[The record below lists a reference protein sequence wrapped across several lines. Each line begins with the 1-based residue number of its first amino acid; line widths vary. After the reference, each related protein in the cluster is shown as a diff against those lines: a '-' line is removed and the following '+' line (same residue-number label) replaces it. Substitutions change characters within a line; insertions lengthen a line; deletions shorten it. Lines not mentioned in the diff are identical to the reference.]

1 MLTKEMAKKNPSDL
15 AQGTSDRRSHEYR
28 DAMSLLGGAVNIITS
43 NGPAGRVG
51 FAATAVCSVS
61 DQPPTLLVCTNRS
74 SSSHRPIIEN
84 AVLCVN
90 TLSSTDEELARIFGG
105 QRGKIADRFAHGEWT
120 VGQTGAPILVSAT
133 ASFECRLLHAY
144 ENGTHD
150 IFVCEVISSISRAE
164 ADGLFYYKRAYRTI
178 AE

>member
-1 MLTKEMAKKNPSDL
+1 MLTKDLAKKNPSDL
-15 AQGTSDRRSHEYR
+15 VQDTSAHRSRQYR

-43 NGPAGRVG
+43 DGPAGKVG

-74 SSSHRPIIEN
+74 SSSYRPIIEN

-90 TLSSTDEELARIFGG
+90 TLSSQNEELAQIFGG
-105 QRGKIADRFAHGEWT
+105 QRGKVADRFAYGEWT
-120 VGQTGAPILVSAT
+120 VGQTDAPILVSAI
-133 ASFECRLLHAY
+133 ASFDCRLVNAY

-150 IFVCEVISSISRAE
+150 IFVCEVISSISRTE

-178 AE
+178 AD